1 MRVVSDLDLEENGRP
16 EMRASSKKCGRIF
29 LRKIGWPV
37 TLSVI
42 NRMEHVFFFDE
53 GNDQID
59 PAEPAISVMDSLDQ
73 NRFRLDS

>member
-1 MRVVSDLDLEENGRP
+1 MWADLSPKNWMASYSFCHQPNGT
-16 EMRASSKKCGRIF
+16 C
-29 LRKIGWPV
+29 
-37 TLSVI
+37 
-42 NRMEHVFFFDE
+42 FFFDE